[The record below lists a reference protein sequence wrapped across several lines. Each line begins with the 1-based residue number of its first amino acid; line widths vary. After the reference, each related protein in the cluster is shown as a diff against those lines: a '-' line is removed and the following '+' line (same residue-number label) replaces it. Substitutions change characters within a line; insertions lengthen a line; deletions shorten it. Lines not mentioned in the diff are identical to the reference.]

1 MMKSF
6 FFLAMIFLLSTFLV
20 AQNCP
25 KGEERIESLNLSYEQ
40 EILEITNIER
50 HKYGLKPL
58 KLDESLTYSARYHAK
73 DMATEDYFEHD
84 SYDRKNGRL
93 KKSCSIF
100 DRIEAFAN
108 YGYLAE
114 NISAGKTSPEEVV
127 KGWMNSEG
135 HRKNVLN
142 KNMTYL
148 GVGYYYYE
156 YSKYGHYWVQ
166 NFGGD

>member
-1 MMKSF
+1 MKSF
-6 FFLAMIFLLSTFLV
+6 FILTIIFIFSSSIV
-20 AQNCP
+20 AQDCP
-25 KGEERIESLNLSYEQ
+25 KGKERIASLNGSLEQ
-40 EILEITNIER
+40 EILEMTNLER
-50 HKYGLKPL
+50 TKYGLEPL
-58 KLDESLTYSARYHAK
+58 KRDESLTYSARYHAK

-100 DRIEAFAN
+100 NRIEAFAN

-114 NISAGKTSPEEVV
+114 NISAGKTNPEEVV

-135 HRKNVLN
+135 HRKNILD
-142 KNMTYL
+142 KNMTFL
-148 GVGYYYYE
+148 GIGYYYFE
-156 YSKYGHYWVQ
+156 DSKYGHYWVQ